1 MNTKEIADIVVIPV
15 TICVIGVWATFQAT
29 DTQNKNAKELAD
41 SQYELSEKHHAQDVN
56 LQVTNDFFRLLEKA
70 NVCESNSRVGFL
82 IGEATPKRATI
93 LKKILLEHCT
103 QEGVEEKGIAK
114 ITKSANVAVADSK
127 IGEIDNLIADLQGSG
142 RRVAR
147 TKLTKLYEENEK
159 LVADQFVIAIKE
171 NFNNYRTTIGILVV
185 LSSVDNGWEHSGE
198 LFKEFQRLQ
207 TSPNMKDKT
216 FSKVYSEAGNNE
228 AKKYHVVVVS
238 ATKQQLAKDFKERLV
253 TDGFSHTVVFKTS
266 KGYGVSLGLF
276 SISRAKELQKEFE
289 TLERF
294 HPNYPNKADLYE
306 AKPSI
311 VLVDE

>member
-29 DTQNKNAKELAD
+29 DTQNRNAKDLAD

-56 LQVTNDFFRLLEKA
+56 LQVTNEFFRLLEKE
-70 NVCESNSRVGFL
+70 NVCESNSRVEFL

-127 IGEIDNLIADLQGSG
+127 ISEIDNLIADLQGSG

-147 TKLTKLYEENEK
+147 IKLTKLYEENEK

-171 NFNNYRTTIGILVV
+171 NFNNYRATLGILVV
-185 LSSVDNGWEHSGE
+185 LSSVDNGWEQSGE

-207 TSPNMKDKT
+207 TSPNMKDAT
-216 FSKVYSEAGNNE
+216 FSKVYSEAGNNK

-253 TDGFSHTVVFKTS
+253 TDGFSHAVVFKTS
-266 KGYGVSLGLF
+266 KGYGVSLGVF

-289 TLERF
+289 ALERF

-311 VLVDE
+311 VMVDE